1 MVTQI
6 HDNQGAMN
14 SFKLFAGSVDWK
26 KLIREWSLS
35 STIRGRYEV
44 RSITRII
51 PTVIFILLIVA
62 GLKFYSERYI
72 VAALLAFLS
81 ALVWLVGRYIA
92 RTRTVRPSVL
102 LLLLIGIGIITV
114 EALMYDSLRP
124 SIAAPILPVVA
135 YFYLGLRV
143 GTLLSGFLLIHI
155 LLLMFVF
162 NPVTD
167 VQNAMNVVICFVMIM
182 IVSRLYEMTRLKT
195 ELELDQL
202 SNTDVLTGA
211 ANRRVLDKVLSRE
224 IKRARRESL
233 PLCVFMMDIDK
244 FKQINDSKGHHA
256 GDQVLRS
263 ICQLIQRNI
272 RSTDCLIRY
281 GGDEFV
287 IVTPATD
294 YQHARRVVDKINEE
308 ISQFNFGIGQQVE
321 ASIGIAEFDPEDN
334 IDRLL
339 SRADQALYRIKNR
352 RKVELVSVNQ

>member
-1 MVTQI
+1 MTQI
-6 HDNQGAMN
+6 HNNQGAMN
-14 SFKLFAGSVDWK
+14 SLKLFAENVDWN
-26 KLIREWSLS
+26 KLIREWSAS

-44 RSITRII
+44 RSIARII
-51 PTVIFILLIVA
+51 PPVILILLIVA
-62 GLKFYSERYI
+62 GLKLYSERYV
-72 VAALLAFLS
+72 VAALLAFFS
-81 ALVWLVGRYIA
+81 VLVWLLGRHIVQ
-92 RTRTVRPSVL
+92 TQTVRPFVL
-102 LLLLIGIGIITV
+102 LLLLLGIGIITV
-114 EALMYDSLRP
+114 ESLLFDSLRP
-124 SIAAPILPVVA
+124 NIAAPILPVVA

-143 GTLLSGFLLIHI
+143 GTLLSSCLLVHI

-162 NPVTD
+162 NPVAD
-167 VQNAMNVVICFVMIM
+167 VQNAMNVVICFVMIT

-195 ELELDQL
+195 EQELDQL

-224 IKRARRESL
+224 IKRARRELL
-233 PLCVFMMDIDK
+233 PLCVFMMDVDN

-256 GDQVLRS
+256 GDQVLKS

-287 IVTPATD
+287 IITPATD
-294 YQHARRVVDKINEE
+294 YQHARRVVDKISEE
-308 ISQFNFGIGQQVE
+308 ISQFDFGIGQSVE

-339 SRADQALYRIKNR
+339 SRADQALYRVKSR
-352 RKVELVSVNQ
+352 RKVELVSVSS